1 LFDSWSLIQKFQLIS
16 EQNENN
22 ERLVKV
28 LEYLECPQ
36 YLRKALFPPHRY
48 LEAVG
53 LLNPI
58 ETPHHLRKTDQ
69 WEYREGVVVDMPN
82 KDGKGSFVDIGLM
95 HVSFLLISN
104 LKQLDVY
111 FEICF

>member
-1 LFDSWSLIQKFQLIS
+1 
-16 EQNENN
+16 
-22 ERLVKV
+22 LVKV

-36 YLRKALFPPHRY
+36 YLRKAIFPPHRY

-58 ETPHHLRKTDQ
+58 ETPHHLRKHDQ
-69 WEYREGVVVDMPN
+69 WEFREGVVVDMPN

-95 HVSFLLISN
+95 HV
-104 LKQLDVY
+104 
-111 FEICF
+111 